1 MERTNVESIFPGC
14 SLSRTLTQLNKQ
26 YNIVCGIAVQ
36 NRTNMELSVPHAT
49 MVSGRLTKPP
59 ASVSPGQIEYV
70 VITLFHV
77 CNIDMLTHTLK

>member
-1 MERTNVESIFPGC
+1 
-14 SLSRTLTQLNKQ
+14 
-26 YNIVCGIAVQ
+26 
-36 NRTNMELSVPHAT
+36 MELSVPHAT

>member
-1 MERTNVESIFPGC
+1 MERTNVESIVPGY
-14 SLSRTLTQLNKQ
+14 SLARTVTELNKK
-26 YNIVCGIAVQ
+26 YSIVCGIVVQ
-36 NRTNMELSVPHAT
+36 NRTTMELSLPHVTINAGCLIK
-49 MVSGRLTKPP
+49 SP